1 MSKTNTNI
9 LTPNIATSGFDIST
23 LQSGQDITLNGNV
36 KVDVD
41 LDVPGATTLTGD
53 LDTTGNASF
62 QACVNE
68 LPYVSIYTTGNK
80 TMTSG
85 TTYFMDPNNLVVDSI
100 KGMTTNIGV
109 SPTPTF
115 LEITIPTD
123 GWYKIMAHFNMLKVG
138 IQNVDFYFY
147 YEVNG
152 VLQEFSRRQCNTGYY
167 YRNTTNT
174 TSREVFNE
182 TAVAYLNANDIV
194 NFAIYVN
201 TTGADYDLDNPSR
214 FIIEKMISI

>member
-41 LDVPGATTLTGD
+41 LDVSGATTLTGD

-62 QACVNE
+62 QACVSE
-68 LPYVSIYTTGNK
+68 LPYVSISTAGNK
-80 TMTSG
+80 TMISG
-85 TTYFMDPNNLVVDSI
+85 TTYFMDPNNLVVESI
-100 KGMTTNIGV
+100 KGITTNIGV

-123 GWYKIMAHFNMLKVG
+123 GWYKIMGHFNLVKTG
-138 IQNVDFYFY
+138 IQNVNFYLY

-152 VLQEFSRRQCNTGYY
+152 VLQDFGQRQCSTTYY

-194 NFAIYVN
+194 NFAIKVDS
-201 TTGADYDLDNPSR
+201 TGADYTLDNPSR
-214 FIIEKMISI
+214 FIVEKMISI